1 MATMGSNGCCHVD
14 DVCDE
19 CFERA
24 FRLRQWNTES
34 LQRDFTVLGFA
45 APYVIVR
52 RKLDDKLGSLTFTH
66 SPRVYFNWQE
76 D

>member
-1 MATMGSNGCCHVD
+1 MNKHCSAD
-14 DVCDE
+14 DVCDD
-19 CFERA
+19 CFEREFA
-24 FRLRQWNTES
+24 KRRYDTES
-34 LQRDFTVLGFA
+34 LQRNFTVIAFQ

-52 RKLDDKLGSLTFTH
+52 RKLDDKLGSLEFEH